1 MKRFDEEFAVLLE
14 GINGIQASM
23 AANLLKDVG
32 IPTLQHG
39 PDFDVAE
46 FGSAAHAMLRGTSLL
61 VPHEALARAKKE
73 LDDAGWGV
81 ALDADGE
88 DLDPSEGSSGI

>member
-14 GINGIQASM
+14 GINGLQAGM
-23 AANLLKDVG
+23 AASLLKDAG
-32 IPTLQHG
+32 IPSMQHG

-46 FGSAAHAMLRGTSLL
+46 FGSAAHSMLRGTSLL
-61 VPHEALARAKKE
+61 VSHSALMRAKKV

-88 DLDPSEGSSGI
+88 EPESPADPSGI